1 MPLSEQLARANNAQY
16 EEQKKAVYALV
27 VQEGVFQP
35 TVLHAEVEWCV
46 AQVSVTTDTLT
57 QRARYYGGLGL
68 EDYYFRHFSPATI
81 ARHLHT
87 FIAAKKLATVSGAG
101 EEVRIN
107 YESKVRMSGGGWQS
121 VLSFL

>member
-1 MPLSEQLARANNAQY
+1 MVMASEKVAQEHMAQY

-35 TVLHAEVEWCV
+35 TVVHAELEWCG
-46 AQVSVTTDTLT
+46 QSQRFTLKNPS
-57 QRARYYGGLGL
+57 RRYYGGLGL

-87 FIAAKKLATVSGAG
+87 FIAAKKLATVSGAD
-101 EEVRIN
+101 EEVR
-107 YESKVRMSGGGWQS
+107 
-121 VLSFL
+121 